1 MKYKITGDIK
11 NKTRPLNPIPLRL
24 IYWTPMTPPP
34 YNLKRGIQK
43 SLEIATQGLSEEIK
57 K

>member
-1 MKYKITGDIK
+1 
-11 NKTRPLNPIPLRL
+11 
-24 IYWTPMTPPP
+24 MTPPP